1 MDFTFDSVELTFSSS
16 LNMSCVA
23 VPTTQ
28 DEVYE
33 NDEMFSG
40 HLSTTDLQVVF
51 QNRYT
56 TVVILDDDKG

>member
-1 MDFTFDSVELTFSSS
+1 MDFTFDNVEFTFSLS